1 MRAGFGKVEI
11 TPPLGVELAGYGYY
25 LNRTADRVLDPLYA
39 RAAVFEQD
47 GERYALVSCDCLGLS
62 REIVGDVEIT
72 LFRDCEISPDHVTL
86 VSVHTH
92 TGPAMKYHGGCGE
105 VDPDYVSAVPGK
117 IAAACRAALI
127 DLKEVTGLRFF
138 RSAIQQAWAYNRA
151 CAENPVDDQV
161 RFFRIDRRDAAP
173 MALASYACHAVC
185 QGNIRGISADY
196 PGRVCAELEGKGFKA
211 LYLNGACG
219 DIDPIRCTKEERPA
233 RLSGFADTICQG
245 MAGEGV
251 SLPLTVSGG
260 QVEEKLRL
268 QHITPDDIRR
278 MADQANEKETDPPGG
293 GRVARAWEQEMLEKY
308 VPKMTEETFHVR
320 YLSLGG
326 VPIAALPFETYTLTG
341 MLIRRALGS
350 ENALVLGCAGEML
363 GYLPT
368 MDDYDRKSYASKDA
382 FFLYRR
388 IPTLRGEAER
398 LGEELG
404 QKLADA
410 LKGEQKV

>member
-1 MRAGFGKVEI
+1 MRAGFGKAEI

-25 LNRTADRVLDPLYA
+25 LRRTADQVLDPLHV
-39 RAAVFEQD
+39 RAAAFEQD
-47 GERYALVSCDCLGLS
+47 GKKYVLVSCDCLGLS
-62 REIVGDVEIT
+62 REIVQQVEAA
-72 LFRDCEISPDHVTL
+72 LKRDCGLPSDHIIL

-105 VDPDYVSAVPGK
+105 VSPDYVRTVPGK
-117 IAAACRAALI
+117 IASACLTALN
-127 DLKEVTGLRFF
+127 DLNEVTGLRFF
-138 RSAIQQAWAYNRA
+138 QNPIRRQWAYNRA
-151 CAENPVDDQV
+151 CEDDPVDGQT
-161 RFFRIDRRDAAP
+161 RFFRVDRRDAP
-173 MALASYACHAVC
+173 PLVLASYACHAVC

-196 PGRVCAELEGKGFKA
+196 PGRVCANLEERGFRA

-219 DIDPIRCTKEERPA
+219 DIDPIRCAKEERPA
-233 RLSGFADTICQG
+233 RLRGFADTICQG
-245 MAGEGV
+245 MEGAAV

-260 QVEEKLRL
+260 QAEASLRL
-268 QHITPDDIRR
+268 RPLTPEAIRR

-293 GRVARAWEQEMLEKY
+293 GRVAREWEREMLEKY
-308 VPKMTEETFHVR
+308 EPDITEEAFHVR

-326 VPIAALPFETYTLTG
+326 VMIAALPFETYTLTG

-350 ENALVLGCAGEML
+350 EDPLILGCAEEML

-368 MDDYDRKSYASKDA
+368 MDDFDRGSYASKDA

-398 LGEELG
+398 IGEELG

-410 LKGEQKV
+410 LKGEKQP